1 MRQANIKYNNMQ
13 AGVLKELDTGE
24 YEFIYDEQYTKNH
37 PELFIAFQMPVTKN
51 TYRSKRLFPFFDGLI
66 PEGWLLTIAA
76 ESWRINKNDR
86 MGLLLACCQN
96 TIGAVSVH
104 HIKENQDD

>member
-1 MRQANIKYNNMQ
+1 MRQANIKYNNIQ
-13 AGVLKELDTGE
+13 TGILKELDTGE
-24 YEFIYDEQYTKNH
+24 YEFTYDERYAENYAG
-37 PELFIAFQMPVTKN
+37 LFITFQMPVRTSP
-51 TYRSKRLFPFFDGLI
+51 YRSKRLFPFFDGLI

-76 ESWRINKNDR
+76 ERWRISKNDR

-104 HIKENQDD
+104 PIKENQDD

>member
-24 YEFIYDEQYTKNH
+24 YEFTYDEQYTKNH

-51 TYRSKRLFPFFDGLI
+51 AYRS
-66 PEGWLLTIAA
+66 
-76 ESWRINKNDR
+76 
-86 MGLLLACCQN
+86 
-96 TIGAVSVH
+96 
-104 HIKENQDD
+104 

>member
-1 MRQANIKYNNMQ
+1 MREAIIKYNNIQ

-24 YEFIYDEQYTKNH
+24 YEFTYDEQYAQNH
-37 PELFIAFQMPVTKN
+37 HDLFIVFQMPVRKN
-51 TYRSKRLFPFFDGLI
+51 SYRSKRLFPFFDGLI

-76 ESWRINKNDR
+76 ESWKINKNDR
-86 MGLLLACCQN
+86 MGLLLACCKN

-104 HIKENQDD
+104 PVIEKQDE

>member
-1 MRQANIKYNNMQ
+1 MRQAFIKYNNIQ

-24 YEFIYDEQYTKNH
+24 YEFTYDEQYAKNH
-37 PELFIAFQMPVTKN
+37 PKLFIAFQMPVTKN
-51 TYRSKRLFPFFDGLI
+51 AYRSKRLFPFFDGLI

>member
-1 MRQANIKYNNMQ
+1 MRQANIKYNNIQ
-13 AGVLKELDTGE
+13 AGTLKELDSGE
-24 YEFIYDEQYTKNH
+24 YEFTYDEQYVQKYAG
-37 PELFIAFQMPVTKN
+37 LFITFQMPVSTRP
-51 TYRSKRLFPFFDGLI
+51 YRSKRLFPFFDGLI

-76 ESWRINKNDR
+76 DSWKISKNDR

-104 HIKENQDD
+104 PIKENQDD

>member
-1 MRQANIKYNNMQ
+1 MRQANIKYNHIL
-13 AGVLKELDTGE
+13 AGVHTGE
-24 YEFIYDEQYTKNH
+24 YEFRYDEQYVQNH
-37 PELFIAFQMPVTKN
+37 ADLFITFQMPVKN
-51 TYRSKRLFPFFDGLI
+51 STYRSKRLFPFFDGLI

-86 MGLLLACCQN
+86 MGLLLACCKN

-104 HIKENQDD
+104 QINENKDA